1 MGNCQWRFS
10 EWSSAGNLSCF
21 SRRFSQILPLI
32 AADKTNYFKANS
44 HFCGHLRCIHL
55 RSSAENLSCFPVN
68 GEWIVGEWAMVNG
81 ESSVILLLLN
91 YYASSSSTLS
101 VISYPFFSYPLFSYP
116 LFSYP
121 FFSYQLFSSLIQVHS
136 IILARF

>member
-1 MGNCQWRFS
+1 MREGVEVINC
-10 EWSSAGNLSCF
+10 EWAMVNGDLVN
-21 SRRFSQILPLI
+21 
-32 AADKTNYFKANS
+32 
-44 HFCGHLRCIHL
+44 GHLREIFPV
-55 RSSAENLSCFPVN
+55 FPVN
-68 GEWIVGEWAMVNG
+68 GEWAMVNG

-91 YYASSSSTLS
+91 YYASSSITLS